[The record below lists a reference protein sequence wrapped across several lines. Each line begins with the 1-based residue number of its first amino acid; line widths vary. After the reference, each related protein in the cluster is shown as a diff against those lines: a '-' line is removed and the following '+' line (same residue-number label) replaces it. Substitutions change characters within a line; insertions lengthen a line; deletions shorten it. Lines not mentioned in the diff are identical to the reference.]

1 MTPLSKWG
9 PRTAVAAACLCAS
22 PAFATDLH
30 GRVEPKTAQS
40 VTVEIRSS
48 KPPHQPVRKVVTDR
62 DGRFYLPDI
71 PPGRYELVVNGTRFP
86 ISVEQV
92 AIQEVPPIQLKS

>member
-1 MTPLSKWG
+1 M
-9 PRTAVAAACLCAS
+9 VAAACLWS
-22 PAFATDLH
+22 SHGFATDLH
-30 GRVEPKTAQS
+30 GRVEAKRAQP
-40 VTVEIRSS
+40 VEVEIRSS
-48 KPPHQPVRKVVTDR
+48 KPPHQPVRKVITDR
-62 DGRFYLPDI
+62 EGRFYLPDI